1 MENTQEMTIIYTN
14 ENIFDSPCDA
24 LVNPINCVGVMGKG
38 LALQFKN
45 KYPKMF
51 EAYRLACQK
60 GWVAPGRLFVY
71 PEEDGKLI
79 IGFPT
84 KIHWKDQSKIEYLE
98 AGLIKLKK
106 LIEERSI
113 RSIAI
118 PALGCGLGQL
128 RWNEVKPL
136 MESHLSDIENI
147 IIHIH
152 LPLKG

>member
-1 MENTQEMTIIYTN
+1 MTIIYTN

-24 LVNPINCVGVMGKG
+24 LVNPINFVGVMGKG

-71 PEEDGKLI
+71 PETDGKLI

-84 KIHWKDQSKIEYLE
+84 KIHWKDPSKIEYLK
-98 AGLIKLKK
+98 AGLTKLKK
-106 LIEERSI
+106 LIGERSI

-128 RWNEVKPL
+128 RWDEVKPL

-147 IIHIH
+147 IIYIH